1 MRSILQTDKK
11 CYLCGR
17 ISGLER
23 HHVIHGT
30 ANRRKAEKMG
40 LWIWLCPECH
50 RNGPEAV
57 HRNATLDRNLKK
69 IAQKRYEYTHTRAEW
84 MREIGRNYIDE

>member
-11 CYLCGR
+11 CYLCGTT
-17 ISGLER
+17 SNLER

-40 LWIWLCPECH
+40 LWIWLCREH
-50 RNGPEAV
+50 HQDGPDAV
-57 HRNATLDRNLKK
+57 HRNAAIDRNLKE
-69 IAQKRYEYTHTRAEW
+69 IAQKTYERTHTRAEW
-84 MREIGRNYIDE
+84 MQEIGRNYIDE